1 MFQPSR
7 HYCLHHRILPP
18 LRRQCD
24 PPQQQGTE
32 SARGEFG
39 PSQGGSVRDRTPGVC
54 PRDGLVIGVVFRAT
68 CSRWAHPYLWNLK
81 PQLCESILVSR
92 SDNQRHV

>member
-7 HYCLHHRILPP
+7 HYCLHHRISPP

-24 PPQQQGTE
+24 PPQQQGME

-39 PSQGGSVRDRTPGVC
+39 PSQGGSLHDRTPGVC
-54 PRDGLVIGVVFRAT
+54 PETGWSLVWCSERLARVGLTHI
-68 CSRWAHPYLWNLK
+68 LWNLK